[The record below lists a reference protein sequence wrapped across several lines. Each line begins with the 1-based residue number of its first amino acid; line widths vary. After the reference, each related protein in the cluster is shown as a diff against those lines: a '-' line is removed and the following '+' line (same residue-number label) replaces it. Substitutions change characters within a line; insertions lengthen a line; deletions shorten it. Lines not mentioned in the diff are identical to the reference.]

1 MKVIFWA
8 SVATA
13 IYAYVIYP
21 LIMWALAALR
31 GRPSAKGPIEP
42 SVSVVLACYNE
53 EWRIRDRIENLLASS
68 YPKEKLEVIVV
79 SDGSTDR
86 TAEMARSASG
96 RVRVFSYKER
106 RGKAFALN
114 LGVRRARG
122 QIIIF
127 ADARQRF
134 DPSAISE
141 LVANFADPE
150 VGAVSGE
157 LILKSGGPP
166 LGEGIGLYW
175 RYEKWIRRNE
185 GNFDSV
191 IGATGAI
198 YAIRRELW
206 RELPEG
212 TILDDVYTPMQIA
225 LAGWRVI
232 FEPGA
237 IAYDVAEPGREFY
250 RKVRTLAG
258 NYQLCLIMPR
268 LLMPNRLFFQ
278 FWSHKLSRLIVP
290 ILLPITFAANMAII
304 ASEPEPFYQLSMI
317 AQVFFYGAVALGRL
331 TGGRPRLA
339 GLAYSFS
346 MMQLAALVG
355 MFYFILRRR
364 DVWKR

>member
-1 MKVIFWA
+1 MRVIFWA
-8 SVATA
+8 SIALVAYAYA
-13 IYAYVIYP
+13 IYPVI
-21 LIMWALAALR
+21 IWALAALR
-31 GRPSAKGPIEP
+31 DRRTRKEPIEP
-42 SVSVVLACYNE
+42 SVSVVLACHNE
-53 EWRIRDRIENLLASS
+53 ERRIRARIENLLACD
-68 YPKEKLEVIVV
+68 YPKDKLEVIVV

-86 TAEMARSASG
+86 TAELARVASE
-96 RVRVFSYKER
+96 RVRVFSYEER

-114 LGVRRARG
+114 LGVGRARG
-122 QIIIF
+122 QIIVF

-134 DPSAISE
+134 EPSAIRQ

-157 LILKSGGPP
+157 LILRQGGSP
-166 LGEGIGLYW
+166 LGDGIGLYW
-175 RYEKWIRRNE
+175 RYEKWIRKNE
-185 GNFDSV
+185 GRFDSV

-206 RELPEG
+206 RELPEN

-225 LAGWRVI
+225 LAGWRVV
-232 FEPGA
+232 FEPRA
-237 IAYDVAEPGREFY
+237 IAYDVAEPEREFS

-258 NYQLCLIMPR
+258 NYQLCLLMPQ
-268 LLMPNRLFFQ
+268 LLMPNRLSFQ
-278 FWSHKLSRLIVP
+278 FWSHKLARLIAP
-290 ILLPITFAANMAII
+290 LLLLIALAANMAIV
-304 ASEPEPFYQLSMI
+304 AARPEPLYQLSLI
-317 AQVFFYGAVALGRL
+317 AQALFYGSVALGRA

-355 MFYFILRRR
+355 MLHFISGRR